1 MIQPGGLPIF
11 DALRRGERH
20 TWGGCAITWLTVPAL
35 LCLTVPARAQNSSSL
50 TLRQAVTLA
59 LQNSR
64 EVKIA
69 QVQYNVALG
78 EVVVDRANF
87 LPNLYTGSGLAY
99 THGFPSLPGG
109 QAPAVFELDYRQSLF
124 DPLLKNQQHA
134 AEERAKN
141 MKAELD
147 RARDTVRV
155 ETASAYLEL
164 SKARH
169 SLDLLRNERV
179 SGEKILEVV
188 RERIAANQEL
198 PIEATRTQLELARIN
213 QRVIKLEDREQ
224 TLEAELHDLT
234 GIPAPQPILVET
246 EEPAFTDALS
256 AGTEAIQAQIV
267 DLALA
272 SDSRVAEAE
281 NERAARE
288 RLFQGA
294 KLSRFPTVDLVG
306 QYAVLSRFNNYDE
319 FYKTFVRNNVNVGVQ
334 VQVPLFAATTAAN
347 VRLAKRR
354 LEQAELDV
362 GNKQQQVREDVQQ
375 KARTLRELDADR
387 EVARLDLQL
396 AQENLQ
402 LEQAKYDQARATLQE
417 VEQARLEES
426 DKWVAFLD
434 ADFAR
439 EQAELGLLQA
449 TGQLAQ
455 VFQ

>member
-1 MIQPGGLPIF
+1 MRW
-11 DALRRGERH
+11 LRLA
-20 TWGGCAITWLTVPAL
+20 TAV
-35 LCLTVPARAQNSSSL
+35 LCLTLAAEAQDSPL
-50 TLRQAVTLA
+50 TLREAVALA

-64 EVKIA
+64 EVKVA
-69 QVQYNVALG
+69 QMQYNVALG
-78 EVVVDRANF
+78 EVGVDRANF
-87 LPNLYTGSGLAY
+87 LPNLYTGAGLAY

-109 QAPAVFELDYRQSLF
+109 QAPAVFELNYRQSLF
-124 DPLLKNQQHA
+124 DPLLKSQQHA
-134 AEERAKN
+134 AEERAKSR
-141 MKAELD
+141 KTELE
-147 RARDTVRV
+147 RVRDSVRV

-164 SKARH
+164 AKVRH

-198 PIEATRTQLELARIN
+198 PIEATRTQLELARVN

-224 TLEAELHDLT
+224 ALEAELHDLT
-234 GIPAPQPILVET
+234 GIPGSQSIQVEA
-246 EEPAFTDALS
+246 EEQSFTDALS
-256 AGTEAIQAQIV
+256 AGTAAIQGQIV
-267 DLALA
+267 DLALE

-288 RLFQGA
+288 RLFRGA
-294 KLSRFPTVDLVG
+294 KLSRFPTIDLVG

-319 FYKTFVRNNVNVGVQ
+319 FYKTFVRNNLNVGVQ
-334 VQVPLFAATTAAN
+334 VQVPLFAATTAAE
-347 VRLAKRR
+347 VRLAKRQ
-354 LEQAELDV
+354 LDQAELNV
-362 GNKQQQVREDVQQ
+362 AGKQQQVRQEVQE
-375 KARTLRELDADR
+375 KARTLRELEADR

-439 EQAELGLLQA
+439 EQAELSLLQA